1 MEGGEGGGGDG
12 GYRGE
17 AGVDMKGGEVL
28 HQPPPPQKIRFLPP
42 LPSFALLYIYISRC
56 LLSFVAETATRLMLV
71 DTRHVEFCCL
81 SLLHP

>member
-17 AGVDMKGGEVL
+17 AGEVL

-42 LPSFALLYIYISRC
+42 LPSFALLYIS
-56 LLSFVAETATRLMLV
+56 MLAY
-71 DTRHVEFCCL
+71 CP
-81 SLLHP
+81 S